1 MAAVFIEGIIFFLL
15 AVTGF
20 RVKFA
25 QMIPQRYVYE
35 GTQALLIE
43 ILPG

>member
-1 MAAVFIEGIIFFLL
+1 MAAVFIEGIIFLLL

-25 QMIPQRYVYE
+25 QMIPQRYCVQLL
-35 GTQALLIE
+35 TDPIALR
-43 ILPG
+43 